1 MEISIATL
9 VFSVC
14 ALIQLSFESRL
25 SFICPN
31 NIKTF
36 DKPTHILH
44 LHMRKVFYVEQI
56 ILIENV
62 HVSQKNVC

>member
-1 MEISIATL
+1 
-9 VFSVC
+9 
-14 ALIQLSFESRL
+14 
-25 SFICPN
+25 
-31 NIKTF
+31 
-36 DKPTHILH
+36 LH